1 MTKLNPWV
9 AAAHKRVYQKLL
21 DELDTTVVK
30 MIMSDPYCEESLLLN
45 ARVEA
50 ELQKEN
56 AVLVFES

>member
-1 MTKLNPWV
+1 MTKLNPLV

-21 DELDTTVVK
+21 DELDTAVVK
-30 MIMSDPYCEESLLLN
+30 TIMSDPHSEEALLLN

-56 AVLVFES
+56 AVVVFES